1 MKQFKIKKNY
11 LLLKNW
17 WETIDLTNYEKSYF
31 NREIISFNQQL
42 FRLKEKKIRIG
53 TYGKS
58 GVGKSSVLNSLLKKD
73 IFKTDI
79 INGTTKEIQSEICN
93 LKDQT
98 LNSLELLDSPGF
110 DFCNINSPD
119 KFYSYINHSDLILFI
134 VSGDL
139 NRNELNEI
147 KSFIKEGKKIIL
159 ILNKI
164 DLFNKNELKEIIENI
179 KFKLPKDLNIPIIV
193 NKENNLKNYI
203 AKLINQYGEILLTLN
218 SIQLADKL
226 FLRIKEQRLKRRQK
240 IAQSTIGKFSTI
252 KASAV
257 ALNPFILFDVAG
269 SFALDTALINE
280 LSKIYGLKLRGES
293 TRKIFK
299 NISINNLYLGVTQ
312 VGVNTSFNLIKKLI
326 LLTSPFTFG
335 LSLLPYGPIAIIQAA
350 IAVRSTKTLGKL
362 AAKEIFKRSKVSLIE
377 PSIMIQNLTLN
388 EPEVFNHINFYLSN
402 RWSCLKSKLIIYSGR
417 IRFYIKSS

>member
-17 WETIDLTNYEKSYF
+17 WEAIELTNYEKSYF
-31 NREIISFNQQL
+31 NRDIISFNQQL

-53 TYGKS
+53 AYGKS
-58 GVGKSSVLNSLLKKD
+58 GVGKSSVLNYLLEKD

-79 INGTTKEIQSEICN
+79 INGTTREIQAEEWKF
-93 LKDQT
+93 KDQS
-98 LNSLELLDSPGF
+98 LNSIELLDSPGF
-110 DFCNINSPD
+110 DFCDIQFPD
-119 KFYSYINHSDLILFI
+119 KVYSSINHSDLILFI
-134 VSGDL
+134 ISGDL
-139 NRNELNEI
+139 NRNELKEI
-147 KSFIKEGKKIIL
+147 SSFIKDGKKIIL

-179 KFKLPKDLNIPIIV
+179 KFKLPKDLNIPIII
-193 NKENNLKNYI
+193 NNQNNLKNYI

-226 FLRIKEQRLKRRQK
+226 FLKIKEQRLKRRQK
-240 IAQSTIGKFSTI
+240 LAQSTIGKFSTI

-257 ALNPFILFDVAG
+257 ALNPFILFDIAG

-280 LSKIYGLKLRGES
+280 LSKIYGLKLKGES

-299 NISINNLYLGVTQ
+299 NISINNLCLGITQ

-326 LLTSPFTFG
+326 LLTAPFTNG

-350 IAVRSTKTLGKL
+350 IAIYSTKILGKL
-362 AAKEIFKRSKVSLIE
+362 AAKEIFVRSKASYIE
-377 PSIMIQNLTLN
+377 PDILMQN
-388 EPEVFNHINFYLSN
+388 INFNDPEIFNYIN
-402 RWSCLKSKLIIYSGR
+402 IY
-417 IRFYIKSS
+417 FSSRNLNNNFVNFLP

>member
-1 MKQFKIKKNY
+1 MKHSKIKENY
-11 LLLKNW
+11 LLLKKW
-17 WETIDLTNYEKSYF
+17 WENIDLTNYEKSF
-31 NREIISFNQQL
+31 LNKEIISFNQQL
-42 FRLKEKKIRIG
+42 LRLKEKKIRIG
-53 TYGKS
+53 VYGKS

-79 INGTTKEIQSEICN
+79 INGTTKEIQSEKWA

-110 DFCNINSPD
+110 DFCNIKFPD
-119 KFYSYINHSDLILFI
+119 KVYSYINHSDLILFI

-147 KSFIKEGKKIIL
+147 SSFIKDGKKITL

-179 KFKLPKDLNIPIIV
+179 KFKLPKELNIPIII
-193 NKENNLKNYI
+193 NHENNLKNYI
-203 AKLINQYGEILLTLN
+203 TKIINQYGEILITLN

-240 IAQSTIGKFSTI
+240 LAQSTIGKFSTI

-280 LSKIYGLKLRGES
+280 LSKIYGLKLKGES

-299 NISINNLYLGVTQ
+299 NISINNLCLGITQ

-326 LLTSPFTFG
+326 LLTAPFTYG

-350 IAVRSTKTLGKL
+350 IAVYSTKILGKL
-362 AAKEIFKRSKVSLIE
+362 AAKEIFKRSKASFIE
-377 PSIMIQNLTLN
+377 PYIIIQNINFN
-388 EPEVFNHINFYLSN
+388 EPEIFQHINIYLTKRNLNNNFVSF
-402 RWSCLKSKLIIYSGR
+402 LP
-417 IRFYIKSS
+417 

>member
-1 MKQFKIKKNY
+1 MKQLKIKDNY
-11 LLLKNW
+11 LLLKKW
-17 WETIDLTNYEKSYF
+17 WETIDLTNYEKSF
-31 NREIISFNQQL
+31 LNREIISFNQHL
-42 FRLKEKKIRIG
+42 LRLKEKKIRIG
-53 TYGKS
+53 AYVKS

-110 DFCNINSPD
+110 DFCNIKSPD
-119 KFYSYINHSDLILFI
+119 KVYSYINHSDLILFI

-139 NRNELNEI
+139 NRNELSEI
-147 KSFIKEGKKIIL
+147 SSFIKDGKNIIIIL
-159 ILNKI
+159 TKI

-179 KFKLPKDLNIPIIV
+179 KIKLPKDLNIPIII
-193 NKENNLKNYI
+193 NNENNLKNYI
-203 AKLINQYGEILLTLN
+203 AQLINQYGEILLTLN

-226 FLRIKEQRLKRRQK
+226 FLKIKEQSLKKRQK
-240 IAQSTIGKFSTI
+240 FAQSTIGKFSTM

-280 LSKIYGLKLRGES
+280 LSKIYGLKLKGES

-299 NISINNLYLGVTQ
+299 NISINNLCLGITQ

-326 LLTSPFTFG
+326 LLTAPFTNG

-350 IAVRSTKTLGKL
+350 IAVYSTKILGKL
-362 AAKEIFKRSKVSLIE
+362 AAKEIFIRSKASFIE
-377 PSIMIQNLTLN
+377 PTSIIKNMNFN
-388 EPEVFNHINFYLSN
+388 DPEIFNHINIYFSN
-402 RWSCLKSKLIIYSGR
+402 RNLNNNFVSILP
-417 IRFYIKSS
+417 

>member
-1 MKQFKIKKNY
+1 MKHFKIQENY
-11 LLLKNW
+11 LLLKKW
-17 WETIDLTNYEKSYF
+17 WETVDLTNYEKSF
-31 NREIISFNQQL
+31 LNREIISFNQQL
-42 FRLKEKKIRIG
+42 LRLKEKKIRIG
-53 TYGKS
+53 AYGKS

-79 INGTTKEIQSEICN
+79 INGTTREIQSETWT

-110 DFCNINSPD
+110 DFCNIKSPD
-119 KFYSYINHSDLILFI
+119 KVYSYINHSDLILFI

-147 KSFIKEGKKIIL
+147 NSFIKDGKKIIL

-164 DLFNKNELKEIIENI
+164 DLFNKKELKEIIENI
-179 KFKLPKDLNIPIIV
+179 KFKLPKDLNIPIII

-203 AKLINQYGEILLTLN
+203 TKLINQYGEILLTLN

-226 FLRIKEQRLKRRQK
+226 FMKIKEQRLKRRQK
-240 IAQSTIGKFSTI
+240 LAQSTIGKFSTI

-257 ALNPFILFDVAG
+257 ALNPFILFDIAG
-269 SFALDTALINE
+269 SFAIDTALISE
-280 LSKIYGLKLRGES
+280 LSKIYGLNLKGES

-299 NISINNLYLGVTQ
+299 NISINNLFLGVTQ
-312 VGVNTSFNLIKKLI
+312 VGVNTSFNLIRKLI
-326 LLTSPFTFG
+326 LLTAPFTNG

-350 IAVRSTKTLGKL
+350 IAIQSTKILGKL
-362 AAKEIFKRSKVSLIE
+362 AAKEIFKRSKASLIE
-377 PSIMIQNLTLN
+377 PYIMIQNISFN
-388 EPEVFNHINFYLSN
+388 EPEIFKHINIYLSN
-402 RWSCLKSKLIIYSGR
+402 RNLNNNFVSFLP
-417 IRFYIKSS
+417 

>member
-1 MKQFKIKKNY
+1 MKQSKIKENY
-11 LLLKNW
+11 LLLKKW
-17 WETIDLTNYEKSYF
+17 WENIDLTNYEKSF
-31 NREIISFNQQL
+31 HNKEIISLNQQL
-42 FRLKEKKIRIG
+42 LRLKEKKIRIG
-53 TYGKS
+53 AYGKS

-110 DFCNINSPD
+110 DFCNIKSPD
-119 KFYSYINHSDLILFI
+119 KVYSYINHSDLILFI

-147 KSFIKEGKKIIL
+147 SSFIKDVKKIIL

-179 KFKLPKDLNIPIIV
+179 KFKLPKNLNIPIIT
-193 NKENNLKNYI
+193 NNENNLENYI
-203 AKLINQYGEILLTLN
+203 TKLINQYGEILLTLN
-218 SIQLADKL
+218 SVQLADKL
-226 FLRIKEQRLKRRQK
+226 FLQIKEQRLKRRQK
-240 IAQSTIGKFSTI
+240 LAQSTIGKFSTI

-269 SFALDTALINE
+269 SFALDTALINK
-280 LSKIYGLKLRGES
+280 LSKIYGLKLKGES

-299 NISINNLYLGVTQ
+299 NISINNLCLGITQ
-312 VGVNTSFNLIKKLI
+312 VGVNTSFNFIKKII
-326 LLTSPFTFG
+326 LLAAPFTYG
-335 LSLLPYGPIAIIQAA
+335 LSLLPYGPIAIIQAIIA
-350 IAVRSTKTLGKL
+350 IYTTKILGKL
-362 AAKEIFKRSKVSLIE
+362 AAKEIFIRSKVSLME
-377 PSIMIQNLTLN
+377 PSIMIQNLTFN
-388 EPEVFNHINFYLSN
+388 EPEIFKHINIYLSN
-402 RWSCLKSKLIIYSGR
+402 RNLNNNFVSFLP
-417 IRFYIKSS
+417 